1 MPHLAFRILTALALL
16 AGFGAAPAQ
25 AQPADL
31 LAPGW
36 RAGPPA
42 EATLEDA
49 QRYDCTG
56 GICPAAGLACLY
68 AVAPPRPAGSRW
80 LSAEDV
86 MNPDVMPW
94 GDYEVWLAGA
104 ARQIRPAL
112 AGDPALTGG
121 GFAER
126 GDPDLS
132 TIGGRDVVQRNY
144 GLRTR
149 IGFIAMPAFLWGV
162 KGRLYTL
169 ACATQP
175 QALREAQ
182 APMLQLIAAL
192 EALEPPE

>member
-1 MPHLAFRILTALALL
+1 MAFRILAALAVL
-16 AGFGAAPAQ
+16 AGLGAAPAL

-31 LAPGW
+31 LVPGW
-36 RAGPPA
+36 RAGAPA
-42 EATLEDA
+42 EASLEDA

-68 AVAPPRPAGSRW
+68 ALAPPRPAGSRW
-80 LSAEDV
+80 LRATDV

-104 ARQIRPAL
+104 ARQLRPAL
-112 AGDPALTGG
+112 AGGDFAQRGEPAL
-121 GFAER
+121 E
-126 GDPDLS
+126 
-132 TIGGRDVVQRNY
+132 TIGGRDVVQRDY

-169 ACATQP
+169 ACATEP

-182 APMLQLIAAL
+182 APILQLI
-192 EALEPPE
+192 EALESLEPEE